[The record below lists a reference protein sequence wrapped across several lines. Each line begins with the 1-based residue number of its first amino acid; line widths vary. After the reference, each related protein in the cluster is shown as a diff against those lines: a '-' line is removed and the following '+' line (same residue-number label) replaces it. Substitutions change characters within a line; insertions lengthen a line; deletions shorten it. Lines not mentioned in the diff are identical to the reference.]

1 MLCVCVY
8 VCVRVLYLRLLHR
21 IAGLAIEDVVTADMV
36 YRKYAATSKD

>member
-1 MLCVCVY
+1 MCMCVCVCEGL
-8 VCVRVLYLRLLHR
+8 VPQAASR